1 MHESLPCTLSRLSS
15 SEPGAI
21 VPVSGCLPGLHP
33 IHLPRSGTG
42 MIDVPFAA
50 VLPIASEGH
59 PTAAPSPSLCGS
71 ARRVL
76 GGYGGTVLDPS
87 VIPFTGFCRVRRAV
101 SPRPRAS
108 DGERRRSERRRLSR
122 FDYPACAGR

>member
-1 MHESLPCTLSRLSS
+1 
-15 SEPGAI
+15 
-21 VPVSGCLPGLHP
+21 
-33 IHLPRSGTG
+33 

-76 GGYGGTVLDPS
+76 W
-87 VIPFTGFCRVRRAV
+87 RAEKK
-101 SPRPRAS
+101 RKAAT
-108 DGERRRSERRRLSR
+108 L
-122 FDYPACAGR
+122 AI